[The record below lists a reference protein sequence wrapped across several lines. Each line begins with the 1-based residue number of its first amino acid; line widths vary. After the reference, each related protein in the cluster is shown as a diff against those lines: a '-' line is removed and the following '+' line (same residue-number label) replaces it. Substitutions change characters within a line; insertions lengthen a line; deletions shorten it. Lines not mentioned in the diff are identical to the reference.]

1 MKTRLF
7 WLALSIALAATGCGS
22 KGSKLPEGAAA
33 TVDGQTITVP
43 EVEKVA
49 QNFLR
54 QNVPPDSTAQGAT
67 PSEQIY
73 NTALARLV
81 EQKLLEKAAEKA
93 GITVTDEQVQG
104 RVAQLKAQV
113 GGQEAFVDLLAKN
126 NVTEAD
132 VVRDMRTNM
141 LLGEYFTKTMEQN
154 PAVSDDEISD
164 YFDGHPESFGPQPEV
179 HASHILLMVPPGSD
193 DAAKAAVKAKAEG
206 ILAKIQGGADF
217 AQMAKDNSED
227 TGSGANGGDLSWFGH
242 GAMVAPFDSAAFAL
256 EPGQVSGLVE
266 TQFGYHIIKALER
279 RTSEGRKIEDV
290 KEGIRSFLSQEKG
303 QKQFRARVD
312 SLKAAAKIQIGPA
325 PADVITRLGS

>member
-33 TVDGQTITVP
+33 VVNGQTITIA

-67 PSEQIY
+67 RPEQIY

-81 EQKLLEKAAEKA
+81 EQKLLEKAAVEA
-93 GITVTDEQVQG
+93 GIQVTDEQVQG

-141 LLGEYFTKTMEQN
+141 LLGEYFNKTMEQE

-179 HASHILLMVPPGSD
+179 HASHILIMVPPGSD
-193 DAAKAAVKAKAEG
+193 DAAKAAARAKAEG
-206 ILAKIQGGADF
+206 ILEKLKGGADF
-217 AQMAKDNSED
+217 AQMAKENSED
-227 TGSGANGGDLSWFGH
+227 TGSGANGGDLNWFGH

-256 EPGQVSGLVE
+256 EPGQMSGLVE
-266 TQFGYHIIKALER
+266 TQFGYHIIKALEK
-279 RTSEGRKIEDV
+279 RTTEGRKIEDV

-312 SLKAAAKIQIGPA
+312 SLKAAAKIQTA
-325 PADVITRLGS
+325 PPTPEVIAKLGS

>member
-193 DAAKAAVKAKAEG
+193 AAAKAAVKAKAEG

-266 TQFGYHIIKALER
+266 TQFGFHIIKALER

-290 KEGIRSFLSQEKG
+290 KEGIRSFLSQDKG

-312 SLKAAAKIQIGPA
+312 SLKAAAKVQIGPA

>member
-1 MKTRLF
+1 
-7 WLALSIALAATGCGS
+7 
-22 KGSKLPEGAAA
+22 
-33 TVDGQTITVP
+33 
-43 EVEKVA
+43 
-49 QNFLR
+49 
-54 QNVPPDSTAQGAT
+54 
-67 PSEQIY
+67 
-73 NTALARLV
+73 
-81 EQKLLEKAAEKA
+81 
-93 GITVTDEQVQG
+93 
-104 RVAQLKAQV
+104 
-113 GGQEAFVDLLAKN
+113 
-126 NVTEAD
+126 VTEAD
-132 VVRDMRTNM
+132 VARDMRTNM

-154 PAVSDDEISD
+154 PAVSDDEITE
-164 YFDGHPESFGPQPEV
+164 YFDAHPESFGPQPEV
-179 HASHILLMVPPGSD
+179 HASHILLMVPTGSD

-312 SLKAAAKIQIGPA
+312 SLKAAAKVQIGPA

>member
-22 KGSKLPEGAAA
+22 KLPKDAAA
-33 TVDGQTITVP
+33 MVNGQTITVS

-54 QNVPPDSTAQGAT
+54 QNVPPDSTAEGAT
-67 PSEQIY
+67 RPEQIY

-81 EQKLLEKAAEKA
+81 EQKVLEKAAVEA
-93 GITVTDEQVQG
+93 GIQVTDEQVQG

-113 GGQEAFVDLLAKN
+113 GGQENFVNLLAEN

-141 LLGEYFTKTMEQN
+141 LLGEYFNKTMEQE

-179 HASHILLMVPPGSD
+179 HASHILIMVPHGSD
-193 DAAKAAVKAKAEG
+193 DAAKAAARAKAEG
-206 ILAKIQGGADF
+206 ILDKLKGGADF
-217 AQMAKDNSED
+217 AQMAKENSED

-256 EPGQVSGLVE
+256 EPGQMSGLVE
-266 TQFGYHIIKALER
+266 TQFGYHIIKALEK
-279 RTSEGRKIEDV
+279 RTTEGRKMEEV

-312 SLKAAAKIQIGPA
+312 SLKAAAKIQMAPA
-325 PADVITRLGS
+325 PAEVIAKLGS